1 MRLALARRSAVVA
14 LLIAC
19 AAVAAPSDDGDDQ
32 ALLDDADYV
41 AGRSALKAGDD
52 TKALLRFQSAL
63 KRFPEAADLH
73 NELGFAHRRLRQMDK
88 AFEHYRRALDLN
100 PQHRGAHEYI
110 GEAYLI
116 VGDVERARLHL
127 AALRSICLL
136 PCEELKDLE
145 QAIAEHLARAAP
157 PSR

>member
-1 MRLALARRSAVVA
+1 MRLAWAWRAATVA
-14 LLIAC
+14 LLTAG
-19 AAVAAPSDDGDDQ
+19 AAVAAPSSDGDDQ
-32 ALLDDADYV
+32 ALLADADYV
-41 AGRSALKAGDD
+41 AGRAALKGGDD
-52 TKALLRFQSAL
+52 ASALLRFQSAL
-63 KRFPEAADLH
+63 KRFPQAADLH
-73 NELGFAHRRLRQMDK
+73 NELGFAHRRLRQIGE

-136 PCEELKDLE
+136 PCDELKDLE
-145 QAIAEHLARAAP
+145 QAIAEHLARAT
-157 PSR
+157 PSAR